1 MMFPSE
7 CSLNKGTG
15 SGTYTDT
22 VVEELQRNFTML
34 SEKVASLGQA
44 MKTKEEEHNRT
55 IEYQQHI
62 IGDLQ
67 RKVKSMERQQNDT
80 IACQK
85 VSVLIEEKINQS
97 LCANKAILHEDK
109 RSRQIPVQNS
119 NQTLS
124 QSFADLT
131 KFFNYVSQSILDLE
145 EKVANEQR
153 KLSDLDKQVSEHNQT
168 ISDQQ
173 LKLQTLEQQVNHL
186 ELNVSDQ
193 LTFNQHVVGTE
204 SRVNDSL
211 NAHLVILH
219 ELMDRFNEQT
229 TLFDNRAENMNRT
242 IADLNKQFRNLSL
255 SILDSEKK
263 LAQLNA
269 SLSGQYG
276 MRNSRRSFNTSIS
289 VL

>member
-1 MMFPSE
+1 MMFSSE
-7 CSLNKGTG
+7 CSLNTGSG
-15 SGTYTDT
+15 SGTYTDK

-62 IGDLQ
+62 IGNLQ
-67 RKVKSMERQQNDT
+67 RKVKAMELQQNDT

-85 VSVLIEEKINQS
+85 LSVQIEAKINQS
-97 LCANKAILHEDK
+97 LSANKVILHDDK
-109 RSRQIPVQNS
+109 RRRQIPVQNS

-131 KFFNYVSQSILDLE
+131 NFFNFVSMSVLDIE
-145 EKVANEQR
+145 KKVANEQR
-153 KLSDLDKQVSEHNQT
+153 KLSDLDKQVSEHNRT

-173 LKLQTLEQQVNHL
+173 LKLQRLEQQVNHL

-193 LTFNQHVVGTE
+193 QTFNQHALGTK
-204 SRVNDSL
+204 SKVNDSL
-211 NAHLVILH
+211 TAHQVFLHDLV
-219 ELMDRFNEQT
+219 DRFNEQT
-229 TLFDNRAENMNRT
+229 TLYDNMTGDMNSS
-242 IADLNKQFRNLSL
+242 IADLNKQVRYLSL
-255 SILDSEKK
+255 SVMDSEKK

-276 MRNSRRSFNTSIS
+276 TRNSRRSFNT
-289 VL
+289 